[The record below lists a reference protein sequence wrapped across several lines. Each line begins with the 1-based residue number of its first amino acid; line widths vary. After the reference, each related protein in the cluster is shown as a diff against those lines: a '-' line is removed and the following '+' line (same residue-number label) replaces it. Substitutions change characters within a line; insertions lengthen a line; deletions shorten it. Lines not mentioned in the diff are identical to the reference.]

1 MEETTPGPPLYVNE
15 CERSQ
20 TLTWEVQALGQNPH
34 QAGPVL
40 SCRQEV
46 ADGVD
51 SVRGMFHLLA
61 WSVVTQLSALKSV
74 AMD

>member
-1 MEETTPGPPLYVNE
+1 MEESTPGPPLYVNE
-15 CERSQ
+15 CEQSQ
-20 TLTWEVQALGQNPH
+20 TLTWEVQAPGQNPH

-46 ADGVD
+46 ADGVA